1 MIKYNYEVFME
12 VISYTSARNKF
23 AKIMDKVCIDHSP
36 ILVTRQESNPV
47 VIISLED
54 YNAIEETL
62 YLLNS
67 PLNAQKLQEAIQ
79 DFHEKRNFIE
89 VNIE

>member
-1 MIKYNYEVFME
+1 MNEVC
-12 VISYTSARNKF
+12 NN
-23 AKIMDKVCIDHSP
+23 HSP
-36 ILVTRQESNPV
+36 IVVTRQESKPV

-62 YLLNS
+62 YLLNN
-67 PLNAQKLQEAIQ
+67 PLNAQKLQKAIQ
-79 DFHEKRNFIE
+79 DFQEKRNFVE

>member
-1 MIKYNYEVFME
+1 MNI
-12 VISYTSARNKF
+12 ISYTSARNKF
-23 AKIMDKVCIDHSP
+23 AKVMDEVCNNHSP
-36 ILVTRQESNPV
+36 IVVTRQESKPV

-54 YNAIEETL
+54 YNAMEETL

-79 DFHEKRNFIE
+79 DFQEKRNFVELTIE
-89 VNIE
+89 